1 MSLRACDVMVG
12 IYIHGFF
19 RALPILN
26 SRDKGLTIY
35 FALRKYL
42 NQQQLLQ
49 KKVVVCQ
56 HTAVAPV
63 LGLVY
68 SLDVHGVWV

>member
-1 MSLRACDVMVG
+1 MVG
-12 IYIHGFF
+12 IYIPGFF
-19 RALPILN
+19 RLSLAFN
-26 SRDKGLTIY
+26 SGTKGLKIY

-49 KKVVVCQ
+49 EKVVLCS

-63 LGLVY
+63 LVLVY
-68 SLDVHGVWV
+68 SLGVHGVWV